1 MSDAM
6 SVTEIRSAFPALARR
21 HGGHPVAY
29 FDGPGGTQVPQVVAD
44 RVRDVMLHH
53 NANAHWHFPS
63 SRETDAILDH
73 ARATF
78 ASFLGGA
85 EDEIVFGANFT
96 TLAFHVARGLGREW
110 QPGDEVIVTELDH
123 HANVAPWQALADERG
138 IVLRW
143 LPLDPA
149 TGTLRLDLLPALITD
164 RTRLLA
170 LGAASNALGTITDV
184 AAAVA
189 VAQQAGVLTMADAV
203 HLAPHVLVDVQA
215 MGVDLLG
222 CSPYKF
228 HGPHLGVLWGRRE
241 LLARID
247 VPRLLPAPNAPPER
261 LETGTP
267 NFAAIAG
274 AAAAVEWLATVG
286 GGDGSLRSRLARSY
300 AVLDEREAVL
310 FALLWEGLGSIAG
323 VTRHGPPPGRAR
335 TATVSLTVGRR
346 PAAVV
351 AEELAERTGCFASDG
366 DFYASTTAER
376 LGVQEQGW
384 LRLGL
389 AAYSTAAEVDRVV
402 AGLKEVN
409 GEPG

>member
-1 MSDAM
+1 MSAAL
-6 SVTEIRSAFPALARR
+6 SVSEIRATFPALQRV
-21 HGGHPVAY
+21 HNGHPVAY
-29 FDGPGGTQVPQVVAD
+29 FDGPGGTQVPLAVVD
-44 RVRDVMLHH
+44 RVREVMLHH
-53 NANAHWHFPS
+53 NANAHWHYPS
-63 SRETDAILDH
+63 SRETDAILDQ
-73 ARATF
+73 ARNTF

-85 EDEIVFGANFT
+85 ADEIVFGANFT

-123 HANVAPWQALADERG
+123 HANVAPWQALAHERG

-143 LPLDPA
+143 LPIDIA
-149 TGTLRLDLLPALITD
+149 SGTLRLDLLPGLITP

-170 LGAASNALGTITDV
+170 INAASNALGTLTDV
-184 AAAVA
+184 ASAVA
-189 VAQQAGVLTMADAV
+189 IAQRSGVLTMADAV

-247 VPRLLPAPNAPPER
+247 VPRLEPAPNAPPER
-261 LETGTP
+261 LETGTL

-286 GGDGSLRSRLARSY
+286 GGGGDLRNRLAKSY
-300 AVLDEREAVL
+300 AVLEERESAL
-310 FALLWEGLGSIAG
+310 FARLWEGLGGIPG
-323 VTRHGPPPGRAR
+323 VTLFGPPPGTPR
-335 TATVSLTVGRR
+335 TATVSITAGQR

-351 AEELAERTGCFASDG
+351 AGELAELSGCFVSDG

-376 LGVQEQGW
+376 MGVTEQGW

-389 AAYSTAAEVDRVV
+389 AAYSTAEEVDRVV
-402 AGLKEVN
+402 AGLKAVIE
-409 GEPG
+409 ER